1 MSISALDY
9 LRHIRDE
16 ASFLNEA
23 TRNVPIETFLDD
35 SVLKR
40 ACVRAIEVIG
50 EAAKKVPDD
59 FRARHPEVEWRKIL
73 HSQARTHLSPP
84 LCRPPRG
91 LSDHLRVD
99 RGLLQP
105 SPPPLFKRLPL
116 AG

>member
-16 ASFLNEA
+16 AAFLNEA
-23 TRNVPIETFLDD
+23 TKSVPIATFLDD

-59 FRARHPEVEWRKIL
+59 FRARHPEVEWRRWRACGIALFMIISAWIIIL
-73 HSQARTHLSPP
+73 FPCRHGEVRNSGGGNVRHHRT
-84 LCRPPRG
+84 
-91 LSDHLRVD
+91 
-99 RGLLQP
+99 
-105 SPPPLFKRLPL
+105 
-116 AG
+116 